1 MRSREVNIFPRL
13 STIREDNGG
22 DFPKFAL
29 MLFEVFEEKKEEV
42 CVKLHIL
49 ARKSVAAHEDQHF
62 RRPSRDFEV
71 IIIIIARVKTLQKE

>member
-1 MRSREVNIFPRL
+1 LRSREVNIFPRL

-29 MLFEVFEEKKEEV
+29 MLFEEEKEEV

-49 ARKSVAAHEDQHF
+49 ARISVAAHEDQHF
-62 RRPSRDFEV
+62 RRPNRDFEV